1 MIEETFYEIAS
12 ILGLAA
18 ILGGV
23 AMLLR
28 QPLIIAFL
36 VTGILAGPS
45 GFSLLQSH
53 GQIEILAHIGIA
65 LLLFVVGLRLDV
77 HLIKTTGPVAL
88 ATGLGQVIFTSL
100 FGFLIVLM
108 MGFSAISAL
117 YIAVALTFS
126 STIIIVKLLSDKK
139 EIDALHGKIAVGFLI
154 VQDIVAII
162 ALIMLTA
169 LGAAASEGSNT
180 VMKIVLIGGKGVGL
194 ILCVVL
200 LMRYVLPG
208 LLRRIAGNQEL
219 LVLFAIA
226 WAVFLGAAGD
236 YLGFSKEVGAFV
248 GGVSL
253 ASTPYRESIGARLV
267 SLRDFLL
274 LFFFIDLGARL
285 DFNMVGPQTLNSI
298 YLSFFVLVGNPL
310 IVVLIMGIMGYR
322 KRTGFLAG
330 LTVAQIS
337 EFSLILGALGVGLGH
352 INMEAMSLI
361 TLVGVITICL
371 SSYMII
377 YSGALYRWCAPFL
390 GIFERRNP
398 YREKSVEQIPQAPE
412 VDILIIGLGNYG
424 SGLAQ
429 HLLARQKRVVGVDFD
444 PQVLE
449 EWRSRGMPVMFGD
462 VSDPEFLENLPFRT
476 SSWVVSTVRDRQLNL
491 TLLHLLKEHQY
502 EGKIALAASNEEEAK
517 AYSLNGAHVIL
528 RPFTDAS
535 EEAADS
541 LTDAMHLLPNE
552 IDWSLGLKEIRLR
565 KGSTFAGQFIRDL
578 DIRSLTGIT
587 IIAVSRAGR
596 MFLHPDPAFQLFP
609 GDRIVLMGEPATLKY
624 AEDYFQQIEDD
635 VPSLEPDR
643 FSVAEVEVKPNSPH
657 LDQSLAEIG
666 FRTRYGAT
674 VIGIIRDGRRTPLP
688 KPDEQIKEGDK
699 LIIIGTPESAKKI
712 RETFAD
718 RGVASNEG
726 LRFGPPDTLTGDEG
740 GSFLGS
746 EKD

>member
-12 ILGLAA
+12 ILSLAA

-100 FGFLIVLM
+100 FGFLIVLI

-169 LGAAASEGSNT
+169 LGAAGSEGGNT

-194 ILCVVL
+194 ILSVVL

-236 YLGFSKEVGAFV
+236 HLGFSKEVGAFV

-352 INMEAMSLI
+352 ITMEAMSLI

-390 GIFERRNP
+390 GIFERKNP

-412 VDILIIGLGNYG
+412 VDILIIGLGSYG

-462 VSDPEFLENLPFRT
+462 VSDPEFLDNLPFRT

-502 EGKIALAASNEEEAK
+502 EGKIALAASNEEEAE

-657 LDQSLAEIG
+657 LDQSLAETG

-674 VIGIIRDGRRTPLP
+674 VIGIIRDGRRIPLP

-712 RETFAD
+712 RETFA
-718 RGVASNEG
+718 A
-726 LRFGPPDTLTGDEG
+726 
-740 GSFLGS
+740 
-746 EKD
+746 

>member
-1 MIEETFYEIAS
+1 MLEETFYEIAS

-36 VTGILAGPS
+36 ATGILAGPS
-45 GFSLLQSH
+45 GFSLLQSQ
-53 GQIEILAHIGIA
+53 GQIEILAQIGIA
-65 LLLFVVGLRLDV
+65 LLLFVVGLRLDL
-77 HLIKTTGPVAL
+77 HLIRTTGPVAL

-100 FGFLIVLM
+100 FGFLLVLLM
-108 MGFSAISAL
+108 DFSVISAL

-169 LGAAASEGSNT
+169 LGGAEGEDGGT
-180 VMKIVLIGGKGVGL
+180 VMKIILIAGKGAGL
-194 ILCVVL
+194 ILGVVL
-200 LMRYVLPG
+200 LMRYVFPG
-208 LLRRIAGNQEL
+208 LMRKLAGSQEL
-219 LVLFAIA
+219 LVLFAVA
-226 WAVFLGAAGD
+226 WAVFLGAVGD

-267 SLRDFLL
+267 GLRDFLL

-298 YLSFFVLVGNPL
+298 LLSIFVLVGNPL
-310 IVVLIMGIMGYR
+310 IVMVIMGAMGYR

-337 EFSLILGALGVGLGH
+337 EFSLILGALGVSIGH

-377 YSGALYRWCAPFL
+377 YSGTLYRWFAPWL
-390 GIFERRNP
+390 SIFERKNP
-398 YREKSVEQIPQAPE
+398 HREKSAEQVPRTLG
-412 VDILIIGLGNYG
+412 VDILVIGLGNYG

-429 HLLARQKRVVGVDFD
+429 HLVSRQKRVAGVDFD

-449 EWRSRGMPVMFGD
+449 TWRSRGIPVMFGD
-462 VSDPEFLENLPFRT
+462 VGDPEFLDNLPFRA

-491 TLLHLLKEHQY
+491 TLLHLLREHQY

-517 AYSLNGAHVIL
+517 TYSSNGAHVIL
-528 RPFTDAS
+528 RPFSDAS

-541 LTDAMHLLPNE
+541 LTDAMHLFPNE
-552 IDWSLGLKEIRLR
+552 IDWPLGLKEVRLR

-609 GDRIVLMGEPATLKY
+609 GDRIVLMGEPTTLKH
-624 AEDYFQQIEDD
+624 AEDYFQQVEDD

-643 FSVAEVEVKPNSPH
+643 FSVAEIEVKPDSPH

-666 FRTRYGAT
+666 FRNRYGAT
-674 VIGIIRDGRRTPLP
+674 VIGIVRGDGRISMP
-688 KPDEQIKEGDK
+688 KPDEQIKQGDK
-699 LIIIGTPESAKKI
+699 LIIIGTPQSAKKI

-718 RGVASNEG
+718 
-726 LRFGPPDTLTGDEG
+726 
-740 GSFLGS
+740 
-746 EKD
+746 